1 MTVSED
7 QCEVAQLPKF
17 REVSLSRR
25 RRSFRNE
32 KGCDGDDDSLDGE
45 KIGSTCTSVQAR

>member
-17 REVSLSRR
+17 REVSRR